1 MRSNTLPQVL
11 SGVIAENGSKNTI
24 PQEATGTY
32 LASISEGF
40 PDITMQPVA
49 DGGIPPEGKDMNG
62 LLNILSQFYFFTQCG
77 GAYTFNTD
85 ISDAIGGYPK
95 GAVLWYNSGAVHIQ
109 VVSNRENNTYNFI
122 NNPSYIGDSTQP
134 WSYVMTRI
142 NNLPLGSI
150 VTSDVPLEQ
159 EGLEPL
165 NSPSYTSGK
174 RINASTYPDFA
185 QWCIDNKNKAVAG
198 DSAYS
203 RYNKT
208 QTEYTNE
215 LNSKGFCGFY
225 VVNASTTTSQGV
237 TSYTGTIRLPYLGGA
252 TLQGLKANTEVDIQ
266 AGLPNITGT
275 ASNIISE
282 PNSTV
287 TGAFSGSTS
296 NAYGIHYH
304 QSGTYQN
311 LLNFNA
317 SNSNGLYGKSTTV
330 QPNAVRIY
338 YYIVVGNVLSSGT
351 ISSGSSI
358 TVDSELSSTSENPV
372 QNKVIYTALEGK
384 QDTLTFDETPTQG
397 STNPVT
403 SGGVYAV
410 IGDIENVLSL
420 V

>member
-1 MRSNTLPQVL
+1 MQTNTQPQVL

-24 PQEATGTY
+24 PQDATGTY

-40 PDITMQPVA
+40 PDITMTPVA
-49 DGGIPPEGKDMNG
+49 DGGIPPEGKDFNG
-62 LLNILSQFYFFTQCG
+62 MLNLLSQFYYFYQNG
-77 GAYTFNTD
+77 GTYTYD
-85 ISDAIGGYPK
+85 ASVASAIGGYPK
-95 GAVLWYNSGAVHIQ
+95 GAVLWYNKGDVHIQ
-109 VVSNRENNTYNFI
+109 VVSNVANNTYNFV
-122 NNPSYIGDSTQP
+122 NSPNYIGDSSAP

-150 VTSDVPLEQ
+150 VTSDAPLDE

-174 RINASTYPDFA
+174 RINASDYPDFA
-185 QWCIDNKNKAVAG
+185 QLCIDNKAKAVAG
-198 DSAYS
+198 DANYA

-208 QTEYTNE
+208 QTEYTTE

-225 VVNASTTTSQGV
+225 VVSASTTTSQGV
-237 TSYTGTIRLPYLGGA
+237 TSYTGTIRLPYLGSA
-252 TLQGLKANTEVDIQ
+252 TLQGLRTNTEIDIQ
-266 AGLPNITGT
+266 AGLPNITGSAT
-275 ASNIISE
+275 NIISE
-282 PNSTV
+282 PSSTV
-287 TGAFSGSTS
+287 SGAFSSSTS
-296 NAYGIHYH
+296 NSYGIHYH

-311 LLNFNA
+311 TLNFNA

-330 QPNAVRIY
+330 QPNAVRVY

-351 ISSGSSI
+351 ISEGSSI
-358 TVDSELSSTSENPV
+358 EVDSELSTTSENPV
-372 QNKVIYTALEGK
+372 QNKVITEALNGK
-384 QDTLTFDETPTQG
+384 QDTLTFDETPTSG